1 MLTQLF
7 IKNYALIE
15 ELNLSLNA
23 GFTGITGETGA
34 GKSILLGALGLVL
47 GKRADLNALR
57 KPEEKCVV
65 EAHFKLSDVLESF
78 FEEYALDFD
87 THTILRREILPSGKS
102 RAFINDTPA
111 TLNIINQLAGRLID
125 VHSQHETLLLSDAT
139 FQMHL
144 LDGFARNQ
152 KFLALYAKYYQEF
165 KHTESL
171 LEELTSFAAKEA
183 GDSDYLQFLFD
194 ELEEANLTHNEFE
207 ALEEEHNILSRADEI
222 EQKLS
227 TSVNLLFGDDT
238 GALDALTQ
246 AAQSLSSLA
255 NVGSNFKALS
265 ERTQAVRIELDDMRH
280 ELEKELENLN
290 ADPKRAEEISARMSK
305 IMALQKKHQVDNVAE
320 LLLKKEQ
327 LEEKVDALNSI
338 ESRIK
343 TASTELHKKMEVL
356 QTSANEL
363 TKTRKTAAQQLAIEI
378 AELLN
383 KLNMASA
390 KVELRIIKTE
400 KFSSFGQDKLE
411 FYFSA
416 NAGQPLQALSKVASG
431 GELSRVMLTIKAI
444 MAKTQG
450 LPTIIFDEIDSGVS
464 GETAGKIGDIL
475 KNMGVDM
482 QVIAIT
488 HLPQIAAKAAT
499 HLKVQKSESEG
510 QTRTNLFQLSL
521 DEREQELARLLSG
534 AKISE
539 AALTNARELLD

>member
-15 ELNLSLNA
+15 ELNLSLEA

-47 GKRADLNALR
+47 GKRADINTLR
-57 KPEEKCVV
+57 HPDDKCVV
-65 EAHFKLSDVLESF
+65 EAHFQLSNALEAF
-78 FEEYALDFD
+78 FDEYALDFD

-125 VHSQHETLLLSDAT
+125 VHSQHETLLLSDTT
-139 FQMHL
+139 FQMQL
-144 LDGFARNQ
+144 LDGFAKNQ
-152 KFLALYAKYYQEF
+152 KLLGLYSKDYQEL
-165 KHTESL
+165 KKTENL
-171 LEELTSFAAKEA
+171 LEELTNFAAKEA
-183 GDSDYLQFLFD
+183 GDSDYLQFLFE
-194 ELEEANLTHNEFE
+194 ELEEAHLKANEFE
-207 ALEEEHNILSRADEI
+207 ALEEEHNILSRTDEI

-227 TSVNLLFGDDT
+227 TSVNVLFAEET
-238 GALDALTQ
+238 GALDAITL
-246 AAQSLSSLA
+246 AAQHLTTLA
-255 NVGSNFKALS
+255 NVGHNFKNLA

-280 ELEKELENLN
+280 ELEKELENLS
-290 ADPKRAEEISARMSK
+290 ADPLRAGEVSARMSK
-305 IMALQKKHQVDNVAE
+305 IMALQKKHQVDNVSE
-320 LLLKKEQ
+320 LLQKKDT

-343 TASTELHKKMEVL
+343 AVSTDLHKKMEVA
-356 QTSANEL
+356 QASANEL
-363 TKTRKTAAQQLAIEI
+363 TKTRKTAAQLLADEI
-378 AELLN
+378 AELLT
-383 KLNMASA
+383 KLNMTSA
-390 KVELRIIKTE
+390 KVELRISKTE

-431 GELSRVMLTIKAI
+431 GELSRVMLAIKAI

-475 KNMGVDM
+475 KNMGADM

-499 HLKVQKSESEG
+499 HLKVQKTENEG
-510 QTRTNLFQLSL
+510 QTRTNLFQLTSG
-521 DEREQELARLLSG
+521 EREQELARLLSG
-534 AKISE
+534 AKISD
-539 AALTNARELLD
+539 AALTNARELLG